1 MDLGEEV
8 SKVSQAVGRACTKA
22 QRHKPLKKDDGLSLL
37 GKRHMEGKVREM
49 KPQKVVAM
57 RTERLCQS
65 PWGARTSFHR

>member
-37 GKRHMEGKVREM
+37 GKRHMEGKVA
-49 KPQKVVAM
+49 AM

-65 PWGARTSFHR
+65 PWGARSSFHR